1 MRFIGKLLLPV
12 LVLAVAFAGAGYLRA
27 TRPMVEAEPVVGKIW
42 NVRAT
47 ALRFADHQPVL
58 ELFGELVATRQRT
71 LEAAVDGRVIEVSP
85 LLVDGGRAAA
95 GEVLLSLDPFIYE
108 ARLRE
113 LGAEAAELAAERAEL
128 KLTQRAQADLLELG
142 RQRLEIARREFSRYE
157 QLEGRNVGTQAQLDT
172 AQNRVALESTAVR
185 QIEREIESL
194 AVQIDRLEARTA
206 LLGVARDRAERDLAD
221 TVVRAPADVL
231 IQDVQVAVGKEARA
245 FDELATLLDL
255 DGIEIRFA
263 LRDAE
268 FGRLWAAGLIGRTL
282 EATWRLGEVTFPLT
296 AEVARIDSAIDASQ
310 AAVEVY
316 ARVTANPNNAPLR
329 PGAFLHL
336 RLPDLRHDDVAAL
349 PATAIFADNTIYA
362 IADGRLVPHRVE
374 VVDRSSN
381 QVLIKSDIASG
392 QPVLTS
398 RLAEVEPGLRV
409 EIVE

>member
-1 MRFIGKLLLPV
+1 V
-12 LVLAVAFAGAGYLRA
+12 
-27 TRPMVEAEPVVGKIW
+27 
-42 NVRAT
+42 
-47 ALRFADHQPVL
+47 
-58 ELFGELVATRQRT
+58 
-71 LEAAVDGRVIEVSP
+71 
-85 LLVDGGRAAA
+85 
-95 GEVLLSLDPFIYE
+95 
-108 ARLRE
+108 
-113 LGAEAAELAAERAEL
+113 
-128 KLTQRAQADLLELG
+128 
-142 RQRLEIARREFSRYE
+142 
-157 QLEGRNVGTQAQLDT
+157 
-172 AQNRVALESTAVR
+172 
-185 QIEREIESL
+185 
-194 AVQIDRLEARTA
+194 
-206 LLGVARDRAERDLAD
+206 
-221 TVVRAPADVL
+221 
-231 IQDVQVAVGKEARA
+231 
-245 FDELATLLDL
+245 
-255 DGIEIRFA
+255 
-263 LRDAE
+263 RDAE

-282 EATWRLGEVTFPLT
+282 EATWRLGEVAFPLT